1 MPQYDLIVPSGEAVL
16 VDRATGVRLRLSAE
30 SGPLRLGSV
39 TLDFAVE
46 PKGLNAPS
54 GRPGEVPG
62 AQAAS
67 LSVPTV
73 SQDCGQTAPDPA
85 LVAFERM
92 QRLPP
97 GFGAN
102 PAEAFGEGPM
112 PTSAGHSPVRVLDA
126 PLEGLTREEFEE
138 TLAALVRRRDDVE
151 RETEFLQEIEADPLD
166 IDDLKTELS
175 KIDQQFSAVSKR
187 FSDWERLQK
196 RIDEEHAADTFYSA
210 ALVRIPI

>member
-1 MPQYDLIVPSGEAVL
+1 
-16 VDRATGVRLRLSAE
+16 
-30 SGPLRLGSV
+30 
-39 TLDFAVE
+39 
-46 PKGLNAPS
+46 
-54 GRPGEVPG
+54 
-62 AQAAS
+62 
-67 LSVPTV
+67 
-73 SQDCGQTAPDPA
+73 
-85 LVAFERM
+85 
-92 QRLPP
+92 
-97 GFGAN
+97 
-102 PAEAFGEGPM
+102 M

-196 RIDEEHAADTFYSA
+196 RIDEEHAADTF
-210 ALVRIPI
+210 

>member
-39 TLDFAVE
+39 TLHFAVE
-46 PKGLNAPS
+46 PKELNAPS
-54 GRPGEVPG
+54 GQPGDAAG
-62 AQAAS
+62 AQTAP

-73 SQDCGQTAPDPA
+73 SQDYGQTASDPTLA
-85 LVAFERM
+85 AFERM

-112 PTSAGHSPVRVLDA
+112 PTPAGHSPVRVLDA
-126 PLEGLTREEFEE
+126 PLEGLTRDEFEE

-151 RETEFLQEIEADPLD
+151 RETEFLREIEADPLD

-196 RIDEEHAADTFYSA
+196 RIDEEHAADTF
-210 ALVRIPI
+210 

>member
-62 AQAAS
+62 AQTAS

-73 SQDCGQTAPDPA
+73 SQDGGLAAPDPA
-85 LVAFERM
+85 LAAFERM

-151 RETEFLQEIEADPLD
+151 RETEFLREIEADPLD

-196 RIDEEHAADTFYSA
+196 RIDEEHAADTF
-210 ALVRIPI
+210 

>member
-16 VDRATGVRLRLSAE
+16 VDRATGVRLRLRLSAE

-39 TLDFAVE
+39 TLNFAVE
-46 PKGLNAPS
+46 PQGLNTPS
-54 GRPGEVPG
+54 GRPGEAAG
-62 AQAAS
+62 AQTAP

-73 SQDCGQTAPDPA
+73 SQDGGLTAPDPA
-85 LVAFERM
+85 LAAFERM

-112 PTSAGHSPVRVLDA
+112 QAPAGQSPVRGLDA

-138 TLAALVRRRDDVE
+138 TLAALVRRRDDME
-151 RETEFLQEIEADPLD
+151 RETEFLREIEADPLD

-196 RIDEEHAADTFYSA
+196 RIDEEHAADSF
-210 ALVRIPI
+210 

>member
-46 PKGLNAPS
+46 PKGLNASS
-54 GRPGEVPG
+54 GQPGEAAG
-62 AQAAS
+62 AQTAP

-73 SQDCGQTAPDPA
+73 SQDYGQT
-85 LVAFERM
+85 
-92 QRLPP
+92 
-97 GFGAN
+97 
-102 PAEAFGEGPM
+102 
-112 PTSAGHSPVRVLDA
+112 
-126 PLEGLTREEFEE
+126 
-138 TLAALVRRRDDVE
+138 ALVRRRDDVE
-151 RETEFLQEIEADPLD
+151 RETEFLREIEADPLD

-196 RIDEEHAADTFYSA
+196 RIDEEHAADTF
-210 ALVRIPI
+210 

>member
-54 GRPGEVPG
+54 GQPGEVPG
-62 AQAAS
+62 AQTAS

-73 SQDCGQTAPDPA
+73 SQDGGLTAPDPA
-85 LVAFERM
+85 LAAFERM

-112 PTSAGHSPVRVLDA
+112 QAPAGHSPVRVLDA

-151 RETEFLQEIEADPLD
+151 RETEFLREIEADPLD
-166 IDDLKTELS
+166 IDDLNTELS

-196 RIDEEHAADTFYSA
+196 RIDEEHAADTF
-210 ALVRIPI
+210 

>member
-73 SQDCGQTAPDPA
+73 SQDCGQRAPDPA

-196 RIDEEHAADTFYSA
+196 RIDEEHAADTF
-210 ALVRIPI
+210 

>member
-1 MPQYDLIVPSGEAVL
+1 MPSGEAVL

-196 RIDEEHAADTFYSA
+196 RIDEEHAADTF
-210 ALVRIPI
+210 

>member
-67 LSVPTV
+67 LSVQTV

-196 RIDEEHAADTFYSA
+196 RIDEEHAADTF
-210 ALVRIPI
+210 

>member
-16 VDRATGVRLRLSAE
+16 VDRATGVRLRLSAA
-30 SGPLRLGSV
+30 SGPPRLGSV
-39 TLDFAVE
+39 TRDVAVE
-46 PKGLNAPS
+46 PKGQNVPS
-54 GRPGEVPG
+54 GQSGDTAG
-62 AQAAS
+62 AQTAS

-73 SQDCGQTAPDPA
+73 SQDYGQTAPDPA
-85 LVAFERM
+85 LAAFERM

-112 PTSAGHSPVRVLDA
+112 PTPAGHSPVRVLDA
-126 PLEGLTREEFEE
+126 PLEGLTCDEFEE

-196 RIDEEHAADTFYSA
+196 RIDEEHAADTF
-210 ALVRIPI
+210 

>member
-16 VDRATGVRLRLSAE
+16 VDRAIGVRLRLSAE

-39 TLDFAVE
+39 TLDFAVD

-126 PLEGLTREEFEE
+126 PLEGLTREEFEG

-196 RIDEEHAADTFYSA
+196 RIDEEHAADTF
-210 ALVRIPI
+210 

>member
-1 MPQYDLIVPSGEAVL
+1 MPSGEAVL

-175 KIDQQFSAVSKR
+175 KIDQQCSAVVKR
-187 FSDWERLQK
+187 FSAWERLQK
-196 RIDEEHAADTFYSA
+196 RIDEEHAADTF
-210 ALVRIPI
+210 

>member
-97 GFGAN
+97 VFGAN

-112 PTSAGHSPVRVLDA
+112 PTSAGHSPVRVLAA

-196 RIDEEHAADTFYSA
+196 
-210 ALVRIPI
+210 

>member
-1 MPQYDLIVPSGEAVL
+1 MPQYDLIVPSGEAVF

-62 AQAAS
+62 AQTAS

-73 SQDCGQTAPDPA
+73 SQDGGLAAPDPA
-85 LVAFERM
+85 LAAFERM

-151 RETEFLQEIEADPLD
+151 RETEFLREIEADPLD

-196 RIDEEHAADTFYSA
+196 RIDEEHAADTF
-210 ALVRIPI
+210 

>member
-30 SGPLRLGSV
+30 SGPLRLGSM

-196 RIDEEHAADTFYSA
+196 RIDEEHAADTF
-210 ALVRIPI
+210 

>member
-85 LVAFERM
+85 LAAFERM

-112 PTSAGHSPVRVLDA
+112 QAPAGHSPVRVLDA

-196 RIDEEHAADTFYSA
+196 RIDEEHAADTF
-210 ALVRIPI
+210 

>member
-1 MPQYDLIVPSGEAVL
+1 MPSGAAVL

-196 RIDEEHAADTFYSA
+196 RIDEEHAADTF
-210 ALVRIPI
+210 

>member
-92 QRLPP
+92 QRLHP

-196 RIDEEHAADTFYSA
+196 RIDEEHAADTF
-210 ALVRIPI
+210 

>member
-46 PKGLNAPS
+46 PKGLNASS
-54 GRPGEVPG
+54 GQPGEAAG
-62 AQAAS
+62 AQTAP

-73 SQDCGQTAPDPA
+73 SQDYGLTASDPTLA
-85 LVAFERM
+85 AFERM

-102 PAEAFGEGPM
+102 PAEAFGEGPI
-112 PTSAGHSPVRVLDA
+112 PTPASHSPVRVLDA

-151 RETEFLQEIEADPLD
+151 RETEFLREIEADPLD

-187 FSDWERLQK
+187 FSDWEQLQK
-196 RIDEEHAADTFYSA
+196 RIDEEHAADTF
-210 ALVRIPI
+210 

>member
-30 SGPLRLGSV
+30 SGSLRLGSV

-46 PKGLNAPS
+46 PQGLNASS
-54 GRPGEVPG
+54 GRPGEAAG
-62 AQAAS
+62 AQTAP
-67 LSVPTV
+67 LPVPRV
-73 SQDCGQTAPDPA
+73 SQDCAQTAPDPA
-85 LVAFERM
+85 LAAFERM

-102 PAEAFGEGPM
+102 PAEAFGEGPIEA
-112 PTSAGHSPVRVLDA
+112 PAGHSPVRVLDA

-151 RETEFLQEIEADPLD
+151 RETEFLREIEADPLD
-166 IDDLKTELS
+166 IDDLKTELG

-196 RIDEEHAADTFYSA
+196 RIDEEHAADTF
-210 ALVRIPI
+210 

>member
-85 LVAFERM
+85 LVVFERM

-196 RIDEEHAADTFYSA
+196 RIDEEHAADTF
-210 ALVRIPI
+210 

>member
-196 RIDEEHAADTFYSA
+196 KNR
-210 ALVRIPI
+210 

>member
-1 MPQYDLIVPSGEAVL
+1 MPQYDLIVPSVEAVL

-196 RIDEEHAADTFYSA
+196 RIDEEHAADTF
-210 ALVRIPI
+210 

>member
-39 TLDFAVE
+39 MLDFAVE

-196 RIDEEHAADTFYSA
+196 RIDEEHAADTF
-210 ALVRIPI
+210 

>member
-97 GFGAN
+97 GFGAT

-196 RIDEEHAADTFYSA
+196 RIDEEHAAETF
-210 ALVRIPI
+210 

>member
-1 MPQYDLIVPSGEAVL
+1 MPSGEAVL

-196 RIDEEHAADTFYSA
+196 ESMKSMP
-210 ALVRIPI
+210 RIPFNPRLW

>member
-151 RETEFLQEIEADPLD
+151 RETEYLQEIEADPLD

-196 RIDEEHAADTFYSA
+196 RIDEEHAADTF
-210 ALVRIPI
+210 

>member
-46 PKGLNAPS
+46 PKGQNVPS
-54 GRPGEVPG
+54 GQSGDTAG
-62 AQAAS
+62 AQTAS

-73 SQDCGQTAPDPA
+73 SQDYGQTAPDPA
-85 LVAFERM
+85 LAAFERM

-112 PTSAGHSPVRVLDA
+112 PTPAGHSPVRVLDA
-126 PLEGLTREEFEE
+126 PLEGLTCDEFEE

-196 RIDEEHAADTFYSA
+196 RIDEEHAADTF
-210 ALVRIPI
+210 

>member
-62 AQAAS
+62 AQTAS

-126 PLEGLTREEFEE
+126 PLEGLTHEEFEE

-196 RIDEEHAADTFYSA
+196 RIDEEHAADTF
-210 ALVRIPI
+210 

>member
-54 GRPGEVPG
+54 GQPGEVPG
-62 AQAAS
+62 AQTAS
-67 LSVPTV
+67 FSVPTV
-73 SQDCGQTAPDPA
+73 SLDGGLTAPDPA
-85 LVAFERM
+85 LAAFEGM

-97 GFGAN
+97 GVGAN

-112 PTSAGHSPVRVLDA
+112 QAPAGHSPVRVLDA

-151 RETEFLQEIEADPLD
+151 RETEFLREIEADPLD

-196 RIDEEHAADTFYSA
+196 RIDEEHAADTF
-210 ALVRIPI
+210 

>member
-151 RETEFLQEIEADPLD
+151 RETELLQEIEADPLD

-187 FSDWERLQK
+187 FSDCERLQK
-196 RIDEEHAADTFYSA
+196 RIDEEHAADTF
-210 ALVRIPI
+210 